1 MATRKRPSV
10 APMRNVSAFLTPTIE
25 ATESL
30 PLSQV
35 PIEQITLPAQQPRRY
50 FDPAKMAH
58 LIESVREHGILEPLI
73 VRPIALNQYELL
85 AGERRL
91 RAAQALKLPQVPI
104 SSREF
109 SDREAQQIALVE
121 NLQREDLNPIEETE
135 AILSLLALSLDVE
148 QPEIIAL
155 LNQVSNAQK
164 RNLDLTENVFS
175 QYEQIENL
183 LQSIG
188 RFTAQSF
195 RSSRLPLLNL
205 PEEILTALRQGKLEY
220 TKARAIA
227 QVKDEAKRKKLL
239 KQAVTKD
246 LSLSAIKEEIAVVRA
261 EESGNAEGDPID
273 FKVRFDDIHRRVKR
287 AKLWDDPKKRRRLE
301 KMMGDLEA
309 LLETGVAQS

>member
-164 RNLDLTENVFS
+164 RNLDLTENVFR

-246 LSLSAIKEEIAVVRA
+246 LSLSAIKEEIAVIRA
-261 EESGNAEGDPID
+261 EESGNAEGDPVD

-309 LLETGVAQS
+309 LLKTGVAQS

>member
-10 APMRNVSAFLTPTIE
+10 APMRNVSAFLTPS
-25 ATESL
+25 TESTEAL
-30 PLSQV
+30 PLSEI

-58 LIESVREHGILEPLI
+58 LVESIREHGILEPLI
-73 VRPIALNQYELL
+73 VRPIAPNQYELI
-85 AGERRL
+85 AGERRF
-91 RAAQALKLPQVPI
+91 RAAQSLNLTAVPI

-109 SDREAQQIALVE
+109 TDREAQQIALVE

-135 AILSLLALSLDVE
+135 AILALLALSLDVE
-148 QPEIIAL
+148 SSEIVVI
-155 LNQVSNAQK
+155 LNQVANAQK
-164 RNLDLTENVFS
+164 RNLELTENVFR
-175 QYEQIENL
+175 QYEQVEKL
-183 LQSIG
+183 LQGIG

-205 PEEILTALRQGKLEY
+205 PEDILAALRQGKLEY

-227 QVKDEAKRKKLL
+227 QVKDETKRKKLL
-239 KQAVTKD
+239 KQAVTKE

-261 EESGNAEGDPID
+261 EELGVDRDPAD
-273 FKVRFDDIHRRVKR
+273 FKVRFDDIHRRVKQ

-301 KMMGDLEA
+301 KMMGDLEV
-309 LLETGVAQS
+309 LLEAGVAQS

>member
-164 RNLDLTENVFS
+164 RNLDLTENVFR

-227 QVKDEAKRKKLL
+227 QVEDEAKRKKLL

-246 LSLSAIKEEIAVVRA
+246 LSLSAIKEEIAVIRA
-261 EESGNAEGDPID
+261 EESGNAEGDPVD

-309 LLETGVAQS
+309 LLKTGVAQS

>member
-10 APMRNVSAFLTPTIE
+10 APMRNVSAFLTPSTEPTE
-25 ATESL
+25 AL
-30 PLSQV
+30 PLSEV

-73 VRPIALNQYELL
+73 VRPIAPNQYELI
-85 AGERRL
+85 AGERRF
-91 RAAQALKLPQVPI
+91 RAAQLLNLTAVPI

-109 SDREAQQIALVE
+109 TDREAQQIALVE

-135 AILSLLALSLDVE
+135 AILALLALSLDVE
-148 QPEIIAL
+148 SSEIIVI
-155 LNQVSNAQK
+155 LNQVANAQK
-164 RNLDLTENVFS
+164 RNLELTENVFR
-175 QYEQIENL
+175 QYEQVEKL
-183 LQSIG
+183 LQGIG

-205 PEEILTALRQGKLEY
+205 PEDILAALRQGKLEY

-227 QVKDEAKRKKLL
+227 QVKDEIKRKKLL
-239 KQAVTKD
+239 KQAVTKE
-246 LSLSAIKEEIAVVRA
+246 LSLSAIKEEVAVVKA
-261 EESGNAEGDPID
+261 EELGVDRDPAD
-273 FKVRFDDIHRRVKR
+273 FKVRFDDIHRRVKQ

-301 KMMGDLEA
+301 KMMGALEVLLEA
-309 LLETGVAQS
+309 GVAQS